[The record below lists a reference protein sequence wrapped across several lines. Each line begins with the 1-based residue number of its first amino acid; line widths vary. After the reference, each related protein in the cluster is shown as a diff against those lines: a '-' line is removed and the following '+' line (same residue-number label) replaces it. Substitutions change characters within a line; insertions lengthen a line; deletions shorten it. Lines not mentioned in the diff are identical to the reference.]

1 MSHFGGVRLRW
12 VMTNAQG
19 ALLDWSKLSQGLIG
33 RFVFCCGVAAAF
45 FVALTIYGCGSMAR
59 DGTDFPGLYQLVRV
73 NGASLPYRMFTD
85 KDGDYEDL
93 IEASLLFRSDQTVL
107 HHSRVRRHIFGG
119 GLVHEVEDTVH
130 GTYTYRVTEVRIQLS
145 HPDTTQ
151 VIMTRNADTLMIE
164 ESNGVRSFYVRHRA
178 TR

>member
-1 MSHFGGVRLRW
+1 
-12 VMTNAQG
+12 
-19 ALLDWSKLSQGLIG
+19 
-33 RFVFCCGVAAAF
+33 
-45 FVALTIYGCGSMAR
+45 
-59 DGTDFPGLYQLVRV
+59 
-73 NGASLPYRMFTD
+73 
-85 KDGDYEDL
+85 
-93 IEASLLFRSDQTVL
+93 
-107 HHSRVRRHIFGG
+107 
-119 GLVHEVEDTVH
+119 VHEVEDTVH